1 MSSLNQIGH
10 PFIELHTVDSTNNYA
25 MGLVHAGMAQHGTV
39 VFSHEQT
46 KGRGQRNRKWV
57 SEPRNNIALSVII
70 EPRGLSSSQLFLLSK
85 TIATGTMNFFNN
97 YAKSGTTIKW
107 PNDIYWRDRKAGG
120 ILIENII
127 RGNTWMWCLIG
138 IGININQT
146 EFGNLPNPVSLKQI
160 TGKDYDSIELGKSLC
175 SYLDKHYHQ
184 FLDEGTSAVFERYN
198 QQLYKKNESVKLRKG
213 DAVFNCT
220 VKGVSENGDIIVEGC
235 DWKKFGF
242 GEVEWIIS

>member
-120 ILIENII
+120 ILIENVLQ
-127 RGNTWMWCLIG
+127 GNDWKYAVAG
-138 IGININQT
+138 IGLNINQT
-146 EFGNLPNPVSLKQI
+146 QFTGLGNKAVSLKQI
-160 TGKDYDSIELGKSLC
+160 TGVDYHPLQLAKELC
-175 SYLDKHYHQ
+175 Q
-184 FLDEGTSAVFERYN
+184 FLENQFQKFMKQPGSIAKEYQKNLYKLGETVKFKKGSRVFEAR
-198 QQLYKKNESVKLRKG
+198 VKEVTDR
-213 DAVFNCT
+213 
-220 VKGVSENGDIIVEGC
+220 GVLVVEHKVEERFDI
-235 DWKKFGF
+235 
-242 GEVEWIIS
+242 GEVDWVLS